1 MDVYDSLLIVQMFPR
16 IFWNSKHNV
25 LYPLSALGIR
35 TQWLIFNLLRAT
47 HRVVGQKSPR
57 VDRKLNDGLEVSTT
71 SLKMLPCQEV
81 QRARRFCGQAGWEWG
96 HGRMGQMGGG
106 GGAGDWDW
114 TGMGQR
120 VCCDLALGLANQ
132 RSISFHIHLEALWI
146 SFILKLW
153 AQSASYRNVKVQA

>member
-1 MDVYDSLLIVQMFPR
+1 MFPR

-81 QRARRFCGQAGWEWG
+81 QRARRFCGQAGWGWG
-96 HGRMGQMGGG
+96 TGQDGADGRWGRG
-106 GGAGDWDW
+106 
-114 TGMGQR
+114 R
-120 VCCDLALGLANQ
+120 RLGLDRDGTKGVLWPCSGFGKSEVYFVPHPFGGIMDQ
-132 RSISFHIHLEALWI
+132 FYSKTLGPKCMHLMEMLRC
-146 SFILKLW
+146 KL
-153 AQSASYRNVKVQA
+153 RETKPM